1 MRLVTEKDA
10 ARLTGQLAH
19 WAYNA
24 LDCCT
29 TAGVLEALLPNLT
42 PITARTYAF
51 ERACQAP
58 AMAMM
63 RRGILVDERARSRA
77 IKRVTKELRDQLAG
91 LNKLPV
97 VRDKWDGTE
106 LETGK
111 CRKATRKDGRHK
123 WPLRVPDAE
132 RRCVDCN
139 APRVRPEPF
148 NAASWQQTW
157 HLLYDLHG
165 IPKQKNKKRVFSVD
179 EECLDRIAR
188 KFPRVAEL
196 ALGIVIAKG
205 MSKQLGFLKSEL
217 SPSGRMMSTA
227 NVGTAWTGRWSFSKD
242 PYRRGTN
249 LQNIAEKNRAM
260 FIADPGMKLGY
271 FDLSQSD
278 SRVVAYEA
286 EDEAYIAAH
295 ESGNVH
301 VVAARMF
308 WPELPWTGD
317 MALDKKFAKETPLPW
332 DADHSYYDR
341 SKNNQ
346 HGLNF
351 GLSPQGLAIHN
362 HQPLRESEI
371 AYDRFFAWAPRVKA
385 MQRRIIAEVRETGV
399 LTNPLGR
406 RCQFFGMRDDPHT
419 HKQGLSFIPQSTT
432 ADVLNIALWHVWND
446 LDPSIVQLLAQVHD
460 AILLQFL
467 EELFEEAVIEMVL
480 RHMEIAVPMRG
491 GRTMVIPVEASTG
504 WNWGKRS
511 AENERGMV

>member
-1 MRLVTEKDA
+1 MKIVTEKEA
-10 ARLTGQLAH
+10 ARLQGQLAH

-29 TAGVLEALLPNLT
+29 TAGVLEALLPSLT

-63 RRGILVDERARSRA
+63 RRGILVDVRARAVA
-77 IKRVTKELRDQLAG
+77 IKRVTRELKTQLAG

-97 VRDKWDGTE
+97 VREKWDGTE

-132 RRCVDCN
+132 RKCVDCN
-139 APRVRPEPF
+139 AARVRPEPF

-165 IPKQKNKKRVFSVD
+165 IPKQKNKKRVVSVD

-188 KFPRVAEL
+188 KFPKVREL
-196 ALGIVIAKG
+196 ALGIIGVKG
-205 MSKQLGFLKSEL
+205 TSKQLGFLRSEL
-217 SPSGRMMSTA
+217 SASGRMMFSA
-227 NVGTAWTGRWSFSKD
+227 NVGTTWTGRWSFSKNA
-242 PYRRGTN
+242 YKIGTN
-249 LQNIAEKNRAM
+249 IANIAEKNRM
-260 FIADPGMKLGY
+260 IFIPDPGMKLGY

-278 SRVVAYEA
+278 SRVVAYDA

-295 ESGNVH
+295 ETGNVH
-301 VVAARMF
+301 VVVARMF
-308 WPELPWTGD
+308 WPDLDWTGD
-317 MALDKKFAKETPLPW
+317 DGQDKKLAKSWPLPW
-332 DADHSYYDR
+332 HPDLFYYDQ
-341 SKNNQ
+341 SKKNQ

-351 GLSPQGLAIHN
+351 GLTPQGLAMQS
-362 HQPLRESEI
+362 HQPLSEAER

-385 MQRRIIAEVRETGV
+385 WQRRIIAEVKETGV
-399 LTNPLGR
+399 LINPLGR

-419 HKQGLSFIPQSTT
+419 AKQGLSFIPQSTT
-432 ADVLNIALWHVWND
+432 ADVLDIALWHVWRD
-446 LDPSIVQLLAQVHD
+446 LDPAALHLLAQVYD
-460 AILLQFL
+460 AIFFQFPEAD
-467 EELFEEAVIEMVL
+467 EEEITREVL
-480 RHMEIAVPMRG
+480 TRMKIAVPMRG
-491 GRTMVIPVEASTG
+491 GRTMVIPVEPSTG

-511 AENERGMV
+511 EANPRGMA

>member
-1 MRLVTEKDA
+1 MRIVTEKEA
-10 ARLTGQLAH
+10 ARLQGQLKH

-24 LDCCT
+24 MDCCT
-29 TAGVLEALLPNLT
+29 TAGVLEALLPSLT
-42 PITARTYAF
+42 PGTARTYAF

-63 RRGILVDERARSRA
+63 RRGILVDTRARAIA
-77 IKRVTKELRDQLAG
+77 IKRVTRELKTQLTA
-91 LNKLPV
+91 LNQLPV
-97 VRDKWDGTE
+97 VASRWDGTE

-139 APRVRPEPF
+139 AARVRPEPF

-188 KFPRVAEL
+188 KFPKVREL
-196 ALGIVIAKG
+196 ALGIIGVKG
-205 MSKQLGFLKSEL
+205 TSKQLGFLRSEL
-217 SPSGRMMSTA
+217 SASGRMMSTF
-227 NVGTAWTGRWSFSKD
+227 NVGTAWTGRWSSSKD

-249 LQNIAEKNRAM
+249 VQNIAEKNRM
-260 FIADPGMKLGY
+260 IFIPDPGMKLGY

-278 SRVVAYEA
+278 SRVVAYDA

-301 VVAARMF
+301 VVVARMF
-308 WPELPWTGD
+308 WPDLDWTGD
-317 MALDKKFAKETPLPW
+317 DGQDKKLAKSWPLPW
-332 DADHSYYDR
+332 HPDLFYYDQ
-341 SKNNQ
+341 SKKNQ

-351 GLSPQGLAIHN
+351 GLTPQGLAMQS
-362 HQPLRESEI
+362 HQPLSEAER

-385 MQRRIIAEVRETGV
+385 WQRRIIAEVRETGV

-419 HKQGLSFIPQSTT
+419 HKQGLSFLPQSTT
-432 ADVLNIALWHVWND
+432 ADVLDIALWHVWRD
-446 LDPSIVQLLAQVHD
+446 LDPAALHLLAQVYD
-460 AILLQFL
+460 AIFFQFPEAD
-467 EELFEEAVIEMVL
+467 EEEITREVL
-480 RHMEIAVPMRG
+480 ARMEIAVPMRG
-491 GRTMVIPVEASTG
+491 GRTMVIPVEPSTG

-511 AENERGMV
+511 EANPRGMA